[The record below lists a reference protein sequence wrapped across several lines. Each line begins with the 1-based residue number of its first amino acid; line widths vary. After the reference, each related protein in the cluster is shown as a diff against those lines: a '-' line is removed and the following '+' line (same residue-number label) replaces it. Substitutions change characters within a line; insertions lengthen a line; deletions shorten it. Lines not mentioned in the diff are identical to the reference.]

1 MHTWKCREVYIHVC
15 HAEKVTGS
23 RNRKLGQNSILIA
36 EPLLM
41 EVYLVNHNGMEFLGN
56 ILEKII

>member
-1 MHTWKCREVYIHVC
+1 MYVMQK
-15 HAEKVTGS
+15 KVIGS
-23 RNRKLGQNSILIA
+23 RNRNLGQNSILIA

-41 EVYLVNHNGMEFLGN
+41 EVYFVNHNGMEFLGN

>member
-1 MHTWKCREVYIHVC
+1 MYVMQK
-15 HAEKVTGS
+15 KVIGS
-23 RNRKLGQNSILIA
+23 RNRNLGQNSILIA